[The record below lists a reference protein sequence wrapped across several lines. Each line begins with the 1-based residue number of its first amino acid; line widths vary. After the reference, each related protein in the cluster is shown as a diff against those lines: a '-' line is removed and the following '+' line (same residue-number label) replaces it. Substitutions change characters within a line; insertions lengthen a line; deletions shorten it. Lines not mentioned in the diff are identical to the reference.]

1 MAEEGPEP
9 RIDST
14 APLETQWG
22 VAFHFAPA
30 PLTHHPLTLTEIP
43 RSLLCPTWLRGSPDR
58 LPAQLRAF
66 CPHMEKG
73 MTEDEM
79 SGWHHPLDGQEF
91 EQAPEAGDQQGSLA
105 CCSLW
110 GYKQSDMTERLN

>member
-14 APLETQWG
+14 APLETRWG

-66 CPHMEKG
+66 CPHVEKVCKNFKLYLAP
-73 MTEDEM
+73 M
-79 SGWHHPLDGQEF
+79 SSDKKDGTVLKIE
-91 EQAPEAGDQQGSLA
+91 
-105 CCSLW
+105 
-110 GYKQSDMTERLN
+110 